1 MFWGV
6 CMAVAAVGYG
16 AKSNPPQDH
25 VIWPKKELSR
35 GDSAEVKSY
44 LRSSAGLKGQM
55 YTSKMSGES
64 VPAFRVAKLDEEDIS
79 KIRRILGVSE
89 RSKPGDVSLIAC
101 SMKDKI
107 QDIDVD
113 DIAAD
118 FDGSHCSKQ
127 LEEVR
132 LIRRAARLSEG
143 APCSVTAP

>member
-1 MFWGV
+1 
-6 CMAVAAVGYG
+6 MAVAAVGYG
-16 AKSNPPQDH
+16 AKSSPPQDH

-35 GDSAEVKSY
+35 GDSAEIKSY

-101 SMKDKI
+101 SDEG
-107 QDIDVD
+107 QD
-113 DIAAD
+113 
-118 FDGSHCSKQ
+118 S
-127 LEEVR
+127 R
-132 LIRRAARLSEG
+132 YRRRRHSG
-143 APCSVTAP
+143 RF